1 MKNAHTFVL
10 LLCYGYLASFS
21 CKAATENQSAA
32 PQINSSLQTKAS
44 SIYNENVNLREK
56 YKKER
61 ENSLIISDSLV
72 TEAEKIIASTCSFAD
87 ANMQSIKKGSAA
99 EASRQ
104 RLSAFKSKLTKSS
117 KNKKPYDEFM
127 KTAASK
133 VAEIGKKQKTQWE
146 EIKKVFDEED
156 NKSFMTRVRSGKENY
171 TSDKASEEE
180 KKVAEAYTKFIET
193 IKQGLVTKELR
204 VEEAGD
210 INAYLSKFEKY
221 TKDSKE
227 EHSKQKESFKEMIN
241 FSLLREKIKAIL
253 SHININS
260 TTGINTTGFA
270 HSTLFTESA
279 LMKKA
284 LDMDEASLKKESSLY
299 DIYTIISYM
308 KAHITISDFSSNKI
322 LLKDSSPEEISSL
335 VEKKFSAL
343 QEEIEDLKN
352 SETIQKDKI
361 PEGFFENFGLLKE
374 YVVKVLDALNRT
386 ISETKLS
393 SPVTE
398 NNTLLKELSNSQKT
412 KLDMHIEEQ
421 LDTDIAKWFGFKE
434 EEGSVI
440 GYVAGTLF
448 SGLKTIALSPVTIA
462 KGVGKMAFNTEWMN
476 VMGLKLESSETERKT
491 NLAELEKVVKSIEKM
506 TISLPSLLLSDPEKI
521 KSLMKSAITVSNLVT
536 SAAYSMKMHNLMKDQ
551 AVKEKA
557 GKTFS
562 SYVAECLDKIQMDQ
576 SECSILNPSKS
587 KNLAGITQIS
597 FITSEKKAQTVIN
610 HLKELSK
617 EFFKAAKGVIFL
629 FSDEEKKVLEKS
641 AEDMD
646 TIKTEELKP
655 ARSLDLV
662 MQTHKSIRLSIDGL
676 VAEIESVSEIKT
688 ARQTLKMHKN
698 LLAVS
703 HAINLL
709 HFYTSKDAKK
719 FTEALEAY
727 GASDVVKEIE
737 ELKKKEES
745 VKAARSASVMCEHI
759 IISLGEEIPSVLS
772 AISGKT
778 YAKAEVLSAGDSSDS
793 TPVISTK
800 KMGMSGG
807 KGKFII
813 GFLVL
818 VVIAAAVGAFFFV
831 KKGKQSRLLE

>member
-1 MKNAHTFVL
+1 MKSAHTFVL

-61 ENSLIISDSLV
+61 ESSLVISDSLV
-72 TEAEKIIASTCSFAD
+72 SEAEKIIASTCSFAD
-87 ANMQSIKKGSAA
+87 ANMQLIKKGSAG

-104 RLSAFKSKLTKSS
+104 RLSGFKSKLTKSS
-117 KNKKPYDEFM
+117 SNKKPYDEFM

-156 NKSFMTRVRSGKENY
+156 NKGFITRLKSGKENY
-171 TSDKASEEE
+171 TSNTVSDEE
-180 KKVAEAYTKFIET
+180 KKVAEEYTKFIET

-221 TKDSKE
+221 TKDSTE
-227 EHSKQKESFKEMIN
+227 EHSKKKESFKEMIN

-284 LDMDEASLKKESSLY
+284 LDMDEASLKNESSLY

-308 KAHITISDFSSNKI
+308 KTHITIRDFSSNKI
-322 LLKDSSPEEISSL
+322 LLKDSSLEEISSL

-352 SETIQKDKI
+352 SEAIQKDKI
-361 PEGFFENFGLLKE
+361 PEGFSDNLDLLKE
-374 YVVKVLDALNRT
+374 YIVKVLDALNRT
-386 ISETKLS
+386 ISEKTLS

-398 NNTLLKELSNSQKT
+398 NNTLLKELSNSQQT

-421 LDTDIAKWFGFKE
+421 LDTDIAKWFGFQE

-440 GYVAGTLF
+440 GYVAGTIF
-448 SGLKTIALSPVTIA
+448 SGLKGIAYSPVTIA
-462 KGVGKMAFNTEWMN
+462 KGASKMIFNTEWMN
-476 VMGLKLESSETERKT
+476 VMGLKVESAETERKT
-491 NLAELEKVVKSIEKM
+491 NLAELEKAVRSIKKM
-506 TISLPSLLLSDPEKI
+506 TISIPSLLLSDPEKI
-521 KSLMKSAITVSNLVT
+521 KSLMESAVSVSNLVT
-536 SAAYSMKMHNLMKDQ
+536 SAAYSIKMHNLMKDQ

-557 GKTFS
+557 EVFS
-562 SYVAECLDKIQMDQ
+562 SYVAECLEKIQMDK

-597 FITSEKKAQTVIN
+597 FITSEKKAKTVIN
-610 HLKELSK
+610 HLKELSQ

-629 FSDEEKKVLEKS
+629 FSEEEKKVLEKS
-641 AEDMD
+641 EQEME

-655 ARSLDLV
+655 ARSLDLE
-662 MQTHKSIRLSIDGL
+662 MQTHKSIRSSIDGL
-676 VAEIESVSEIKT
+676 VAEIESISEIKT
-688 ARQTLKMHKN
+688 ARQTLKIHKN

-727 GASDVVKEIE
+727 SSSDVVKEIE

-759 IISLGEEIPSVLS
+759 IISLGQEIPSVLS
-772 AISGKT
+772 AITGKT

-793 TPVISTK
+793 TPVMSTTKSGIS
-800 KMGMSGG
+800 GR

-813 GFLVL
+813 GFLL
-818 VVIAAAVGAFFFV
+818 LAVIAAAVGAFFFV
-831 KKGKQSRLLE
+831 KKGKQSR